1 MKDYEEILK
10 ILHDNLGWNLT
21 ESLTQTGKKLVA
33 DVLKAQEILNKK

>member
-10 ILHDNLGWNLT
+10 ILHDNLT